1 MLFPHRPAESPRSR
15 APQGLLACLLSL
27 SALTGAGCAPSGT
40 PGGGGPPEP
49 DAPRTA
55 ILISLDTLRSDHVG
69 FYGYERDTTPFLD
82 ELAQDSVV
90 FDQAYSTS
98 AWTLISH
105 ASMLSGVEPEIHGVI
120 AARYAFS
127 PGLPLLAERLQT
139 VGVQTFGTYFKGWI
153 SEQRGFQ
160 RGFDYFKPAYNAEV
174 ADARLEEIEALRDPE
189 RPAFLFVHLFDIH
202 SAAFKPGE
210 RGPVYKPPAPYDEFF
225 QKGAKDLFA
234 DSNPAKVWEDEEPLN
249 AAQIEALVALYD
261 GGIRYV
267 DDKLRT
273 WFERWEASGFLDNSL
288 VIITSDHGEGLG
300 LRKDTIGNHGGFWQE
315 GLHVPLLV
323 QRRGVP
329 LPPRRI
335 GTQVSILDATPT
347 VMAFLGADP
356 DPRLNGVDLLGEL
369 PGARVVG
376 AKQNQYTAR
385 IRGEAKL
392 VRNAVGSVLFHLVND
407 PEELTPIANEGDAMR
422 LYGGPLEADYE
433 AQLGAFGEVPQPR
446 EFTRSEYE
454 RLQLEAL
461 GYKD

>member
-1 MLFPHRPAESPRSR
+1 MLPPLRTAARRRTPLA
-15 APQGLLACLLSL
+15 LLA
-27 SALTGAGCAPSGT
+27 SAALVAAGCAPAA
-40 PGGGGPPEP
+40 PVEP
-49 DAPRTA
+49 DAPRNA

-82 ELAQDSVV
+82 ELAGEAVV

-120 AARYAFS
+120 EARYAFS
-127 PGLPLLAERLQT
+127 PGLPLLAERLQAI
-139 VGVQTFGTYFKGWI
+139 GVQTFGTYFKGWI

-174 ADARLEEIEALRDPE
+174 ADARLLEIEELRDPE

-210 RGPVYKPPAPYDEFF
+210 RGPVYQPPAPYDEFF
-225 QKGAKDLFA
+225 QKGARALFA

-249 AAQIEALVALYD
+249 AAQIEALGALYD

-288 VIITSDHGEGLG
+288 VVITSDHGEGLG

-315 GLHVPLLV
+315 GLHVPMLV

-329 LPPRRI
+329 MEPARVD
-335 GTQVSILDATPT
+335 TQVSILDATPT
-347 VMAFLGADP
+347 VMSFLGVDP
-356 DPRLNGVDLLGEL
+356 DPRLSGADLLGEL
-369 PGARVVG
+369 PAQRVVG

-407 PEELTPIANEGDAMR
+407 PGELSPIANEGDAER
-422 LYGGPLEADYE
+422 LYGGPLENDYQ
-433 AQLGAFGEVPQPR
+433 AQLDAFGEVPQPR